1 MSEIKFPFENLIVWQ
16 KAMEFASEV
25 LDLCDNIQ
33 TDKKHWRLIQNL
45 EAAAASI
52 PTNIAEGKGRY
63 SKKEF
68 VHFVYIARGSL
79 YESITMLIVFHR
91 KSWIE
96 TEKLNGL
103 KQMADEINKMIS
115 ALIQSIKK

>member
-1 MSEIKFPFENLIVWQ
+1 M
-16 KAMEFASEV
+16 
-25 LDLCDNIQ
+25 
-33 TDKKHWRLIQNL
+33 

-52 PTNIAEGKGRY
+52 PANIAEGKGRY

-68 VHFVYIARGSL
+68 VHFVFIARGSL
-79 YESITMLIVFHR
+79 YEAITVLIVFHR

-115 ALIQSIKK
+115 ALI